1 MASWGL
7 SVQKTV
13 PTSTA
18 TCSRS
23 ADEKLR
29 AIFHHFD
36 DNHDG
41 YLSYQELRRLQLQ
54 TSGDDLDG
62 PTFCALC
69 EEFKCRSQRGLTLA
83 ALRATYA
90 DGDGID
96 GGGEGSVSIEED
108 YDKIFPDG
116 EEEED
121 NEDGGQESEGGEQG
135 KDVIADEVFREL
147 VGKDKG
153 KDPQEALDDAEQD
166 DTKKVGDASTGSTIW
181 TDVHRASR
189 VDTSTKVRALHQHFD
204 VNRDKHLCYSEL
216 SALQMATSGE
226 RLEGPE
232 YCHLCREHQCDP
244 RKGLTIKALQQVYE
258 ENGMGH
264 LDDDYDEVFQGRDP
278 KEVMP
283 ASMPQE
289 PAVDAPSSSMY
300 GFSLPELPSP
310 SHLSN
315 MLFGSGFG
323 SSTIDQDST
332 NVASGED
339 ADEDDDEAKE
349 HHPGASVIEQGEEN
363 DNEESSGLLARIRSS
378 PGRSKPAQIDEHV
391 IALHRFFDV
400 YKTGRLGYCELRNM
414 QLRTANDGDDLTTE
428 EYRMICEELDIDP
441 REGLTAEA
449 LQQTYLSGGG
459 NVRNDYKKIFP
470 SESVAAMF
478 SSPEGRSLGVN
489 LHGDFPFLD
498 AERLEKVALI
508 FQYFDDDQTGLLSY
522 RKLRKLQV
530 KTSGE
535 DMDGPQFS
543 TVCSMYKCD
552 PQDGITLENLR
563 DIYSSQGVDSSL
575 DDDYRKIYRKYV
587 WSVSRK
593 EMDKGDRDKES
604 SDETKDIQTQEGLVE
619 EDGAEISEK
628 EGDESM
634 QESGEG
640 SMEKQTPPQISF
652 V

>member
-18 TCSRS
+18 ATCSKS
-23 ADEKLR
+23 SDEKLR

-69 EEFKCRSQRGLTLA
+69 EEFKCQPQRGLTLA

-108 YDKIFPDG
+108 YDKIFPNG
-116 EEEED
+116 EEEEKD
-121 NEDGGQESEGGEQG
+121 NGDGGQESGGEEQG
-135 KDVIADEVFREL
+135 GDAIADEVFREL

-153 KDPQEALDDAEQD
+153 KDPQSQEALDDAEQD
-166 DTKKVGDASTGSTIW
+166 ETKKVGGASTGSTIW
-181 TDVHRASR
+181 TDVHRACS

-278 KEVMP
+278 NEVVP
-283 ASMPQE
+283 ASTPQN
-289 PAVDAPSSSMY
+289 PAVGASSSSMY

-339 ADEDDDEAKE
+339 GDEDEADKE
-349 HHPGASVIEQGEEN
+349 HHPGASVIEQGEEK

-378 PGRSKPAQIDEHV
+378 PGRSKSADIDEHV

-400 YKTGRLGYCELRNM
+400 YNTGRLGYCELRNL
-414 QLRTANDGDDLTTE
+414 QLRTNGDDLDIE

-449 LQQTYLSGGG
+449 LQRTYLSGGG
-459 NVRNDYKKIFP
+459 NARNDYKKVFP

-478 SSPEGRSLGVN
+478 SSPEGRDLGVN
-489 LHGDFPFLD
+489 LHGDYPFLA

-522 RKLRKLQV
+522 RKLRQLQLQ
-530 KTSGE
+530 TSGE

-543 TVCSMYKCD
+543 TVCNMYKCD

-593 EMDKGDRDKES
+593 EMDKVHRDKES

-619 EDGAEISEK
+619 EDVAEK
-628 EGDESM
+628 GDESM

-640 SMEKQTPPQISF
+640 SMEKQTTPQISF